1 MHSYRLRIALG
12 MGYCAAMN
20 LRRIECFL
28 AVVDAGTVTAAA
40 AALHVAQPAL
50 SRQLQTLESE
60 LGLQLFDHQR
70 NRLQLT
76 PAGHELVG
84 LARHLIDTARSVKAA
99 AQSWSAGH
107 VRQLTLAATP
117 ATVAGLIAPFITTL
131 NVDDPLL
138 LTQEARP
145 IKLHEMLHSG
155 TDMVI
160 SPTHMSEDFA
170 HLRLGSVPLRAYVS
184 NDHPWARERKT
195 VVSLEELVREPLLVH
210 SVQSVTRQELDLAM
224 SRAGLAYGK
233 IEECDQAMT
242 IQALASNGRGVG
254 VVTDPPGYSGWHA
267 KVRSSPKAINE
278 YLGVTL
284 HAAWNHQH
292 YSTQTLEGLAV
303 RLRDFMIHS
312 HQILEQRM
320 LEGGPFHPL
329 QIWKTE

>member
-1 MHSYRLRIALG
+1 MKS
-12 MGYCAAMN
+12 
-20 LRRIECFL
+20 
-28 AVVDAGTVTAAA
+28 
-40 AALHVAQPAL
+40 
-50 SRQLQTLESE
+50 
-60 LGLQLFDHQR
+60 
-70 NRLQLT
+70 
-76 PAGHELVG
+76 
-84 LARHLIDTARSVKAA
+84 A
-99 AQSWSAGH
+99 AQSWSTGH
-107 VRQLTLAATP
+107 IRQLTLAATP
-117 ATVAGLIAPFITTL
+117 ATIAGLIAPFITTL
-131 NVDDPLL
+131 NADDPLL

-184 NDHPWARERKT
+184 HDHPWARERKT
-195 VVSLEELVREPLLVH
+195 EVSLEELVREPLLVH

-267 KVRSSPKAINE
+267 KVRSGAPAPAE

-292 YSTQTLEGLAV
+292 YSTQTLGNLAV
-303 RLRDFMIHS
+303 RLRDFMLYS
-312 HQILEQRM
+312 HQILEQR
-320 LEGGPFHPL
+320 LLTGKPFRPL
-329 QIWKTE
+329 LGAED